1 MAETWSYHP
10 NDSLYQMEGHLNER
24 ILSRLKFLCTEKTA
38 DFRKAKRQAFEST
51 LTLPPA
57 NGPFPDSTSVFAGS
71 GGGTSG
77 AGFSITREG
86 VAKNRLDVYD
96 AAAFGLIQR
105 RIFQK
110 QDQEVFSQIFIDEA
124 QDFGETVY
132 YVLKQV
138 LNDCYLPS
146 WATSPRISAMKPV

>member
-1 MAETWSYHP
+1 M
-10 NDSLYQMEGHLNER
+10 
-24 ILSRLKFLCTEKTA
+24 
-38 DFRKAKRQAFEST
+38 
-51 LTLPPA
+51 
-57 NGPFPDSTSVFAGS
+57 
-71 GGGTSG
+71 
-77 AGFSITREG
+77 
-86 VAKNRLDVYD
+86 YD

-138 LNDCYLPS
+138 LNDCYFTIMGDVSQNIRYETGMNDWDQLKEAMFEFPERQPSICCKKATATRSRSQILPGKS
-146 WATSPRISAMKPV
+146 

>member
-1 MAETWSYHP
+1 MDH
-10 NDSLYQMEGHLNER
+10 
-24 ILSRLKFLCTEKTA
+24 SR
-38 DFRKAKRQAFEST
+38 
-51 LTLPPA
+51 TLPPVLQDLEE
-57 NGPFPDSTSVFAGS
+57 GHPELD
-71 GGGTSG
+71 
-77 AGFSITREG
+77 FSITREG

-138 LNDCYLPS
+138 LNDCYFTIMGDVSQNIRYETGMNDWDQLKEAMFDSPKDSFYLLQKATATRSRSQILPGKS
-146 WATSPRISAMKPV
+146 

>member
-1 MAETWSYHP
+1 MDH
-10 NDSLYQMEGHLNER
+10 
-24 ILSRLKFLCTEKTA
+24 SR
-38 DFRKAKRQAFEST
+38 
-51 LTLPPA
+51 TLPP
-57 NGPFPDSTSVFAGS
+57 VFAGS

-77 AGFSITREG
+77 AGFFHYQRG

-138 LNDCYLPS
+138 LNDCYFTIMGDVSRYPL
-146 WATSPRISAMKPV
+146 